1 MKQSTINREVS
12 SSGIALHSGERSQII
27 FKPAPDDYGV
37 VFFRSDIKPKVP
49 IPANWKYVTDTVNKV
64 AIGREGIELK
74 TVEHVLSALYGLGV
88 DNCIVEINNIEPPN
102 FDGSSKHY
110 VDLILEVGL
119 KEQEQ
124 DRKYFEI
131 PHPIWMEDED
141 KYLIILPS
149 DDYRVS
155 CSIEFNH
162 NIIQKQS
169 CHLSIT
175 NDVYLNEIA
184 GARTFG
190 FWKDVSRMWESGL
203 ALGGSFN
210 SALVYDN
217 DGILNESLRFDDE
230 CVRHK
235 ILDLIGDFALL
246 GRQIKGHVIAYKSGH
261 ALHVSLVEKMG
272 HIIENNLFSHEIREK
287 EEGRFKSFRKRMAF

>member
-1 MKQSTINREVS
+1 M
-12 SSGIALHSGERSQII
+12 
-27 FKPAPDDYGV
+27 
-37 VFFRSDIKPKVP
+37 
-49 IPANWKYVTDTVNKV
+49 
-64 AIGREGIELK
+64 
-74 TVEHVLSALYGLGV
+74 LSALYGLGV

-235 ILDLIGDFALL
+235 LLDLLGDLALL
-246 GRQIKGHVIAYKSGH
+246 GKALVGTVKARRTGHGFNRLVIEH
-261 ALHVSLVEKMG
+261 F
-272 HIIENNLFSHEIREK
+272 INNPDKWELI
-287 EEGRFKSFRKRMAF
+287 